1 MMKWAICV
9 LALVHAEE
17 QTDALEKVLDK
28 ATKKH
33 KHSPSGGAALRTDES
48 RRMVCELVRQ
58 L

>member
-9 LALVHAEE
+9 LALVRAEE
-17 QTDALEKVLDK
+17 QTDALENVLEK

-33 KHSPSGGAALRTDES
+33 KHSPSGAALRTDES